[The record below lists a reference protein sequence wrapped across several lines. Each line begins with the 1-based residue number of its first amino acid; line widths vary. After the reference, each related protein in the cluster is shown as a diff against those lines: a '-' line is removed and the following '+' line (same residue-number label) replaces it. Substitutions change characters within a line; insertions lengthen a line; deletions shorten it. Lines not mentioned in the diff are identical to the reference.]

1 MNTMIAALAALSSLV
16 WVTGA
21 PQRTAAVQAP
31 AEFEVASVKANTSG
45 DGKVLIQPQPGGRFT
60 ATNVTLRQLIQ
71 TAYQLQ
77 DFQIAGGPNWL
88 GRDRFDIVAKADAA
102 GASDPFQAAPGGGP
116 SRGQLMLRALLAE
129 RFALETHTEAKEQQI
144 YALVPVRTDG
154 ALGPQLKRPS
164 DDCAAPAVT
173 GDDRGAAAA
182 KPGGATCAMRT
193 FPGTIMAGGATLT
206 ELANGLST
214 LVGHVVLDR
223 TGLAGAFAFTLRWT
237 PDQIPEGF
245 DRKARALGLP
255 PVDTEG
261 PALFTAV
268 REQLGLKLDSQKG
281 PVDTLVIDR
290 AERPKEN

>member
-1 MNTMIAALAALSSLV
+1 MNTTIAWLAALSSLLL
-16 WVTGA
+16 VTA
-21 PQRTAAVQAP
+21 QAP

-77 DFQIAGGPNWL
+77 DFQIAGGPSWL

-102 GASDPFQAAPGGGP
+102 GAGDPFQAAKGGGP

-129 RFALETHTEAKEQQI
+129 RFALETHTEVKEQPI
-144 YALVPVRTDG
+144 YALVLARADG
-154 ALGPQLKRPS
+154 TPGPQLQRS
-164 DDCAAPAVT
+164 SGDCASPAANH
-173 GDDRGAAAA
+173 DDRGGAAPQPGSAA
-182 KPGGATCAMRT
+182 CAMRT

-223 TGLAGAFAFTLRWT
+223 TGLAGTFAFTLRWT
-237 PDQIPEGF
+237 PDQIPQGF
-245 DRKARALGLP
+245 DKKARALGLP

-281 PVDTLVIDR
+281 PVDTLVVNR